1 MQNIISWTIFKIN
14 RNKGENRKNQLQKN
28 GGISDN
34 EPNINYNMIYRAI
47 SINIIKEYL
56 GS

>member
-1 MQNIISWTIFKIN
+1 MKKLIIILCVIALVLAIVSF
-14 RNKGENRKNQLQKN
+14 
-28 GGISDN
+28 
-34 EPNINYNMIYRAI
+34 MIYRAI